1 VKVTWRPF
9 FLRPDMPPEG
19 KPKGPGPRV
28 GDRLRQAGLSAGID
42 FTGKTDRAPNST
54 EAHTLLDWTL
64 EKHGA
69 EKQHQLQEV
78 LFRHYF
84 TDGRY
89 PDAANL
95 RSAAEE
101 VGLDGTAAEAA
112 LGDTMR
118 QGTVRQ
124 EGLSYSQQGVSGVPF
139 FVIGG
144 QPAFS
149 GAQPPAVFVDEL
161 RRAAK

>member
-1 VKVTWRPF
+1 
-9 FLRPDMPPEG
+9 M
-19 KPKGPGPRV
+19 
-28 GDRLRQAGLSAGID
+28 A
-42 FTGKTDRAPNST
+42 
-54 EAHTLLDWTL
+54 WTL
-64 EKHGA
+64 ERYGA

-89 PDAANL
+89 PDLSNL

-101 VGLDGTAAEAA
+101 VGLDGAEAVTA
-112 LGDTMR
+112 LQDTAR
-118 QGTVRQ
+118 QGRVRQ
-124 EGLSYSQQGVSGVPF
+124 EGLSYSQKGVSGVPF

-149 GAQPPAVFVDEL
+149 GAQPPAVFVEEL
-161 RRAAK
+161 KKAAK